1 MKQKIRTAE
10 IIRYDNRFNDIRT
23 FNLMTAKAQDLFF
36 AIIAV
41 IQKIDLGRHNFKE
54 KKYRLRCKDVC
65 QLGKIMNE
73 KNDFDLQ
80 QLGHLISDINIHVPY
95 IMHIS
100 SSQSSDMTNP
110 QNEYL
115 DVTVTAK
122 MQKLFFYIP
131 DGASITK
138 FNLNSYIRIK
148 SKYAKALYR
157 LLLATSNGADHG
169 IYCAASSE
177 LGKRIGTEN
186 SDYIEKNMQ
195 KLMRDIASTGD
206 LSAAS
211 FGKLHFDALYCERNS
226 PADPDKIIINYV
238 WSPDRLT

>member
-41 IQKIDLGRHNFKE
+41 IQKIDLCRHNFKE
-54 KKYRLRCKDVC
+54 KKYRLRCKEVC

-95 IMHIS
+95 IMNIS
-100 SSQSSDMTNP
+100 FSKNNDMTSSE
-110 QNEYL
+110 NEYL

-122 MQKLFFYIP
+122 MQKLFFDIA
-131 DGASITK
+131 DDVSITK
-138 FNLNSYIRIK
+138 FKLESFVTVK
-148 SKYAKALYR
+148 SKCAKAIYR
-157 LLLATSNGADHG
+157 LLLAENGSGHG
-169 IYCAASSE
+169 TYCALSSD
-177 LGKRIGTEN
+177 LANNIGTEN
-186 SDYIEKNMQ
+186 SNYIDRNITNI
-195 KLMRDIASTGD
+195 MRDIASTGD
-206 LSAAS
+206 LSEATL
-211 FGKLHFDALYCERNS
+211 GKLHFDNLYCDRDSHSNS
-226 PADPDKIIINYV
+226 DKIIINYV